1 MAKKAGRKAMA
12 ATAQQTE
19 HKAVRL
25 DLTPEAHRLLR
36 MVAAHAGV
44 SMAAYARDAWSSS
57 SGGSETARDQNL
69 IRPENPDEQGSA
81 GGAERPIGI
90 GGRQPRTEVGRRRV
104 GR

>member
-36 MVAAHAGV
+36 MVAAHAGL
-44 SMAAYARDAWSSS
+44 SMAAYARDS
-57 SGGSETARDQNL
+57 L
-69 IRPENPDEQGSA
+69 
-81 GGAERPIGI
+81 ERLVREEAKRRGI
-90 GGRQPRTEVGRRRV
+90 KI
-104 GR
+104 